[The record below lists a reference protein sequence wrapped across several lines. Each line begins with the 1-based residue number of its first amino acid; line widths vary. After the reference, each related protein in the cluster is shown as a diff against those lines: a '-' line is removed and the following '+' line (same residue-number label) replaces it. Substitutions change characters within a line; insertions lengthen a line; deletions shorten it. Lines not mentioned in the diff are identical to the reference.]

1 MVHEVTQ
8 ARGAGATVDG
18 WNFGGTETQFGVE
31 APYVIADANFAESAE
46 AVSEVRA
53 DIRAIKSI
61 VSSRIVLGI
70 DLKRRVAGAGVRRNE
85 PLALCAE
92 RPIEFAGNS
101 IGIPEQK
108 IGAPFGAESGDI
120 GESQPGAQCELNV
133 ARFRAIDFKSR
144 MERGRRKI
152 FFLYDDQQTLF
163 SVAIHNAVIQGVVSP
178 ASG

>member
-1 MVHEVTQ
+1 MIHQVTQ

-31 APYVIADANFAESAE
+31 APDVIADAHFAEPAE
-46 AVSEVRA
+46 AVSEVAA
-53 DIRAIKSI
+53 DVRAIKSI
-61 VSSRIVLGI
+61 VSSRIVLRI

-85 PLALCAE
+85 PLALRAE
-92 RPIEFAGNS
+92 RPIKFAGNS
-101 IGIPEQK
+101 IGIPEQE

-144 MERGRRKI
+144 MESGQIGR
-152 FFLYDDQQTLF
+152 
-163 SVAIHNAVIQGVVSP
+163 A
-178 ASG
+178 